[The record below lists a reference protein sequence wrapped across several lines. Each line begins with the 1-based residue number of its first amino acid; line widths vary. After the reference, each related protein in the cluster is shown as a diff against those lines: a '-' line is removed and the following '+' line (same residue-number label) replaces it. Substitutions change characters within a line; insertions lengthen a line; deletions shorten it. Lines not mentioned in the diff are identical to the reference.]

1 MGQPKPLRQG
11 EHMTKADLVA
21 AIAKETEL
29 TKADAERTLNAFLSN
44 VTKTLKKEGK
54 LTLTGFGTFE
64 VVKRKKRKG
73 RNPQTG
79 DPITIKA
86 HKVVKFKPGKG
97 LRDKIK

>member
-1 MGQPKPLRQG
+1 
-11 EHMTKADLVA
+11 MTKADLIA
-21 AIAKETEL
+21 AIAKETDL
-29 TKADAERTLNAFLSN
+29 TKADAERALNSFMTN
-44 VTKTLKKEGK
+44 VQKTLKKDGK

-79 DPITIKA
+79 QQITIKA

>member
-1 MGQPKPLRQG
+1 
-11 EHMTKADLVA
+11 MTKADLVA
-21 AIAKETEL
+21 TIAKETEL
-29 TKADAERTLNAFLSN
+29 TKADAERALNSFLEN

-73 RNPQTG
+73 RNPRTG

-86 HKVVKFKPGKG
+86 HKVVKFKPGKN

>member
-1 MGQPKPLRQG
+1 
-11 EHMTKADLVA
+11 MTKADLVA
-21 AIAKETEL
+21 AIAKETDL
-29 TKADAERTLNAFLSN
+29 TKADAERTLNSFLEL

-54 LTLTGFGTFE
+54 LTLTGFGTFQ
-64 VVKRKKRKG
+64 VVKKKRRKG

-79 DPITIKA
+79 ATITIKA

>member
-1 MGQPKPLRQG
+1 
-11 EHMTKADLVA
+11 MTKADLIA

-29 TKADAERTLNAFLSN
+29 TKADAERTLNAFLGQ
-44 VTKTLKKEGK
+44 VQKTLKKEGK

>member
-1 MGQPKPLRQG
+1 
-11 EHMTKADLVA
+11 MTKAELVA
-21 AIAKETEL
+21 TIAQETEL
-29 TKADAERTLNAFLSN
+29 TKADAERTLNSFLSN

-79 DPITIKA
+79 EPITIKA

-97 LRDKIK
+97 LREKIS

>member
-1 MGQPKPLRQG
+1 
-11 EHMTKADLVA
+11 MTKADLVA
-21 AIAKETEL
+21 AIAKETKL
-29 TKADAERTLNAFLSN
+29 TKADAERTLNSFLDN

-79 DPITIKA
+79 APITIKA

-97 LRDKIK
+97 LRDKVK